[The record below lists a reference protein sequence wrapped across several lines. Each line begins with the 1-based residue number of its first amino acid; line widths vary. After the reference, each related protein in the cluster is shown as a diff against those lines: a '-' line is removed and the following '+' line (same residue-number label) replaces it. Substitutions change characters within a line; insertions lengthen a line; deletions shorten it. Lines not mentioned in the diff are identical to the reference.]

1 MNDAIPS
8 SFDNIPVGELEYF
21 EGVIR
26 SKSEYLDVLEVL
38 RSYKRFGL
46 DPISSPIDPTV
57 PNAIARSL
65 ERHQPLSVI
74 RLGDGEANIATFRE
88 DLNTPVLDR
97 VVFSK
102 IVSMQENRFAVSEY
116 WMSNL
121 ARQMRAALL
130 SADIVGVI
138 GLWRPPVERSVEDI
152 ARLFRRNPRSIS
164 GHWRGI
170 SRLLQYA
177 QDGVLNNKIITSAHL
192 YFSILEHLE
201 IMVNA
206 AEKTVLLC
214 QPCGVIDG
222 IRNKYPEHRIEH
234 IPLCDPLEP
243 KGTDGNL
250 ANWPHFLSDVNERLP
265 DLMAGQLCL
274 IASGPWAEL
283 YADWVKERGGVGV
296 DIGSGLDLLAGN
308 AIRPAQKALGLG
320 KSRRFQI

>member
-1 MNDAIPS
+1 MNEAIPS
-8 SFDNIPVGELEYF
+8 SFDDIPIGELEYF
-21 EGVIR
+21 EGEIR
-26 SKSEYLDVLEVL
+26 SKPKYLDVLEVL
-38 RSYKRFGL
+38 ADYKRLGL
-46 DPISSPIDPTV
+46 EPISSPFDPLV
-57 PNAIARSL
+57 PNAIVRSL
-65 ERHQPLSVI
+65 ERKQPLSVI

-102 IVSMQENRFAVSEY
+102 IVSMQENRFALSEY

-138 GLWRPPVERSVEDI
+138 GLWRPPVERTVDDV

-177 QDGVLNNKIITSAHL
+177 EDGVLNNKIITSAHL
-192 YFSILEHLE
+192 YFSILECLD
-201 IMVNA
+201 IIVKA
-206 AEKTVLLC
+206 ADKTFLLC
-214 QPCGVIDG
+214 EPCAVIDAL
-222 IRNKYPEHRIEH
+222 RNKYPEQQIEH
-234 IPLCDPLEP
+234 ISLCDPLEHRSA
-243 KGTDGNL
+243 DGDL
-250 ANWPHFLSDVNERLP
+250 AKWPYFLRDVNERLP

-308 AIRPAQKALGLG
+308 AIRPAQKALGLE